1 MTCFQPLHLA
11 HVWRAS
17 GLVENGQWIA
27 VVRELVSP
35 DSLSTASP
43 LLAPDALAVGL
54 GQRDVVISSPRLAT
68 PVREGIVDAY
78 QTCRCLTQAITE
90 TRSRYR
96 ILIIAAP
103 GSDQLC
109 IHFPNGTAVAVVA
122 VDTALSGG
130 DLYHEA
136 AHLFALSGHTVID
149 EGLAVFV
156 EEVAPLFVTLERAE
170 AARGWLQRKVRNR
183 MDTRNPYAFGSA
195 SIAAA
200 LLTGGTRKVRQLIH
214 ACQVARTE
222 EICHSLMTQVLNRAV
237 TLMSETHCCTASID
251 PDDDY
256 FAGRHGPFRVY
267 AQALVQRV
275 GQRFTHSEWRV
286 IARFA
291 GLLASEA
298 SADPIT
304 VDAVARIAAEV
315 PVSMDDIEWL
325 FEVARRLK
333 ALRMSQWRDGF
344 AAAARGLIKM
354 LEAKVTDPALG
365 PDATIT
371 LMYLYRYL
379 PDFAGGSIHEALRLS
394 EEISTRYGK
403 KDAASRLQSS
413 LEEDHGIVY

>member
-1 MTCFQPLHLA
+1 MTRSQPLHLA
-11 HVWRAS
+11 HVWQTS
-17 GLVENGQWIA
+17 GLVENGQWIT
-27 VVRELVSP
+27 VVRESVSP
-35 DSLSTASP
+35 DSLSAASP
-43 LLAPDALAVGL
+43 LLASDALAVGL
-54 GQRDVVISSPRLAT
+54 GQRDVVICSPRLAT
-68 PVREGIVDAY
+68 SVREGIVDAY

-96 ILIIAAP
+96 ILVIAAP

-109 IHFPNGTAVAVVA
+109 IQFPNGTAVAVVA
-122 VDTALSGG
+122 VDTALGAG

-156 EEVAPLFVTLERAE
+156 EEAVPMFSTLDRTE
-170 AARGWLQRKVRNR
+170 AARGWLQRKVRHR
-183 MDTRNPYAFGSA
+183 TDARNPYAFGSA

-200 LLTGGTRKVRQLIH
+200 LLIGGIRKVRQLIR
-214 ACQVARTE
+214 ACQAAHTE
-222 EICHSLMTQVLNRAV
+222 ETCYALMTHVLKRADA
-237 TLMSETHCCTASID
+237 LMSETQSYTASID
-251 PDDDY
+251 PVNDY

-275 GQRFTHSEWRV
+275 GHRFTHSEWRD
-286 IARFA
+286 ISRFA

-298 SADPIT
+298 SADPIA

-315 PVSMDDIEWL
+315 PADMDDIEWL

-333 ALRMSQWRDGF
+333 SLRMSPSRDGF
-344 AAAARGLIKM
+344 AAAARGVIEM
-354 LEAKVTDPALG
+354 LEAKVADTALG
-365 PDATIT
+365 PDAMIT

-379 PDFAGGSIHEALRLS
+379 PGFAGGSVQEALRLS

-403 KDAASRLQSS
+403 KDSASRLRRS
-413 LEEDHGIVY
+413 LEEDHGVVS